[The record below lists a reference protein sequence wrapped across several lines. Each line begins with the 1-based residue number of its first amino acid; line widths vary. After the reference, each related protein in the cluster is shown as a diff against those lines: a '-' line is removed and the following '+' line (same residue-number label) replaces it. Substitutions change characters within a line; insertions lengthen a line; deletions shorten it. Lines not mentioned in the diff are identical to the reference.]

1 MTGNPNNTATPEARA
16 LLAKAVE
23 SLISLLDL
31 LEVDPELED
40 NGDAEAEPDDE
51 PSLGSLDR
59 APQTRWSEGP
69 PSYHFDHDQELDT
82 ADDEPSLGSLTSCGS
97 NGSQGN
103 WADGSSDDR
112 EKTGF
117 ATESDDE
124 EDCLGWA
131 ANVDQSHLGL
141 PLDEREPSLG
151 WTEMEARYGRYGVD
165 SNRDLEDDQVDGE
178 ASLGWQNEG
187 QQGLLMMGTNDDREE
202 QCEDEGAEHDGR
214 EEDGQSWV
222 NPMAESRVGKRS

>member
-40 NGDAEAEPDDE
+40 NGDAEAEP
-51 PSLGSLDR
+51 
-59 APQTRWSEGP
+59 
-69 PSYHFDHDQELDT
+69 
-82 ADDEPSLGSLTSCGS
+82 DDEPSLGSLTSCGS